1 MPSVPSSLAP
11 NKISLTDTA
20 VALFAL
26 LALASSVAFV
36 ALFIRKGIT
45 MLMFLTGPS
54 LSSTTERY
62 VFNRKIDRKINGKI
76 DIYFQGIFWP
86 KKRKNIFFFLKTGL
100 ENIFGW

>member
-20 VALFAL
+20 VALFVL

-54 LSSTTERY
+54 LSSTTEKY
-62 VFNRKIDRKINGKI
+62 VYRKIDRKIDGKI
-76 DIYFQGIFWP
+76 EKEKY
-86 KKRKNIFFFLKTGL
+86 IFFLITGL
-100 ENIFGW
+100 DNLFGW